1 MIVCSKQF
9 VMAARI
15 PISWIF
21 LIALLG
27 LVAFFGYHIF
37 KASSDASNSSSSS
50 NASNQDDEFIQS
62 KKSVTF
68 HPTVT
73 QYSEEEVP
81 EPRHSEAAETA
92 EDIDAPVIT
101 QSIPHVPAQTEQDL
115 RATRQVQ
122 ETPPSMHYDSP
133 EAIDPLNRTVHMDAE
148 FGSNLRHPEQMMERR
163 PRAGIAGM
171 VPSGLGSEASRPGG
185 HNAAGY
191 APEMAQNGGEF
202 MNGISAF
209 DGSDSGGIAFSII

>member
-1 MIVCSKQF
+1 
-9 VMAARI
+9 MAAPRI
-15 PISWIF
+15 PVSWIF

-27 LVAFFGYHIF
+27 VVAFFGYHIF
-37 KASSDASNSSSSS
+37 KASSSYTA
-50 NASNQDDEFIQS
+50 NQDDEFIQS

-68 HPTVT
+68 HPTVV
-73 QYSEEEVP
+73 QHSEEVP
-81 EPRHSEAAETA
+81 EPHHSDAAETA
-92 EDIDAPVIT
+92 EDMDAPIVT
-101 QSIPHVPAQTEQDL
+101 HPVPKVPAQTEQDL

-122 ETPPSMHYDSP
+122 ETPPSIQYDSP
-133 EAIDPLNRTVHMDAE
+133 EAMDPLNRSVHMDAE
-148 FGSNLRHPEQMMERR
+148 FGSNLRHPEQMVERR
-163 PRAGIAGM
+163 PRAGIAGI

-209 DGSDSGGIAFSII
+209 DGSDGGGIAFSVI